1 MIRFTKAKPKAKVK
15 AKPKGSKKATLNK
28 LKAFLAAAEP
38 EAIEFLVSFWN
49 TQAKGVTYKELRE
62 AYLAGG
68 ITEKQFT
75 KWQKDYSKMVD
86 SILAPKWQQEADL
99 AAAQAKAQYPHFFYE
114 PSVSTGMDFI
124 KQHGAELVTNLA
136 QEQKDALNAIILHV
150 SGYTAITPD
159 EAARIMRPIIGLTKP
174 QAIAI
179 AR

>member
-75 KWQKDYSKMVD
+75 KWQKD
-86 SILAPKWQQEADL
+86 
-99 AAAQAKAQYPHFFYE
+99 
-114 PSVSTGMDFI
+114 
-124 KQHGAELVTNLA
+124 
-136 QEQKDALNAIILHV
+136 
-150 SGYTAITPD
+150 
-159 EAARIMRPIIGLTKP
+159 
-174 QAIAI
+174 
-179 AR
+179 